1 MVLMRIGIYG
11 GSFDPIHFGHLLLAE
26 SAREQLQLDTV
37 VFMPAGIAP
46 HKQQDK
52 TTSPAARLDMLKL
65 AIGGQSAF
73 EVSDLEIK
81 RGGISY
87 TVDTLT
93 ELRAQYADAEL
104 ILLVGADTLVD
115 MPNWKDPERIVSLAN
130 IGVVERTGSQVEMH
144 SLPGAEILRVTMPR
158 IDLSSRQ
165 MRTKVEHRK
174 SIRYCTPRAVEKYIE
189 AAGLYQDKPAN
200 A

>member
-11 GSFDPIHFGHLLLAE
+11 GSFDPVHFGHLLLAE

-87 TVDTLT
+87 TADTLT
-93 ELRAQYADAEL
+93 ELREQHADAEL

-130 IGVVERTGSQVEMH
+130 IGVVERTGSQVETH